1 MHTVLVKPV
10 LAPQPA
16 SPHLAL
22 VHRVAEELIQQ
33 QVLQLC
39 VAVEGLPD
47 LTQKHTE
54 DTRMNQ
60 GLDQGSARRQCLKV
74 GRFT

>member
-22 VHRVAEELIQQ
+22 VHCVAEELIQQ

-54 DTRMNQ
+54 DTR
-60 GLDQGSARRQCLKV
+60 
-74 GRFT
+74 